1 MAPPTS
7 SDTPFQL
14 SEVLSPVAARAP
26 IKATVLPLSKKLADP
41 ARKIHADLR
50 RHFNTFYDD
59 AGNIGRRYRRQDE
72 IGGTPAVIAQR
83 LGRGSVIL
91 FADNPTFRATFRGT
105 ERMFM
110 NAVFFSGLINR
121 SFGDY

>member
-1 MAPPTS
+1 MI
-7 SDTPFQL
+7 
-14 SEVLSPVAARAP
+14 AR
-26 IKATVLPLSKKLADP
+26 
-41 ARKIHADLR
+41 
-50 RHFNTFYDD
+50 
-59 AGNIGRRYRRQDE
+59 
-72 IGGTPAVIAQR
+72 R

-105 ERMFM
+105 EHMFM